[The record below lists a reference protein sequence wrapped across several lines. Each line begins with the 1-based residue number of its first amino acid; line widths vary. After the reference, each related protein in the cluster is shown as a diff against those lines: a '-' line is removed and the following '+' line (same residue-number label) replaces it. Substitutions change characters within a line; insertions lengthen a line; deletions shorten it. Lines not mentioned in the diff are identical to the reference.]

1 MLIHP
6 VILSGGSGTRLWPLS
21 REHHPKQLLSLLG
34 GRTMLQE
41 TACRLDGLEDI
52 AAPIVVCNEEY
63 RFLVAEQMRQ
73 LQKPCAAII
82 LEAVGR
88 NTAPALTFAALA
100 LTKNGQ
106 DALMLVMPADH
117 VIQDH
122 AALYACIEQGKKLA
136 QSGHL
141 VTFGITPSRPE
152 TGYGYIKKGDG
163 NAVAAFVE
171 KPDLE
176 TAQRYLASGDYFWNS
191 GIFMMRATVWLEEL
205 SRFQADMLRACKVA
219 YDGRSQDGDFV
230 RMPKDSLLQCK
241 ASSIDYAVMEKTN
254 RGSVVPLAAG
264 WSDVG
269 AWSAFWE
276 ICPQDAQGN
285 VIQGDVLTHMAKN
298 NLLISQHRFVAALG
312 LENMIVVE
320 TADAVLVANKDQAQ
334 HVKEIVAQLKLKQR
348 EEYKN
353 HRKIH
358 RPWGSY
364 ETMDTGSRFQVKR
377 IIVNPGA
384 ALSLQM
390 HHHRAEHWVVV
401 KGTAKVTCGEESF
414 ILSENQSTY
423 IPLGMKHRLENPG
436 TIPLEIIE
444 VQSGSYLGEDDI
456 VRFED
461 KYNRGNKP

>member
-241 ASSIDYAVMEKTN
+241 ASSIDYG
-254 RGSVVPLAAG
+254 RHSG
-264 WSDVG
+264 
-269 AWSAFWE
+269 
-276 ICPQDAQGN
+276 
-285 VIQGDVLTHMAKN
+285 
-298 NLLISQHRFVAALG
+298 RFVRRTHKA
-312 LENMIVVE
+312 
-320 TADAVLVANKDQAQ
+320 T
-334 HVKEIVAQLKLKQR
+334 
-348 EEYKN
+348 
-353 HRKIH
+353 
-358 RPWGSY
+358 
-364 ETMDTGSRFQVKR
+364 
-377 IIVNPGA
+377 
-384 ALSLQM
+384 
-390 HHHRAEHWVVV
+390 
-401 KGTAKVTCGEESF
+401 
-414 ILSENQSTY
+414 
-423 IPLGMKHRLENPG
+423 
-436 TIPLEIIE
+436 
-444 VQSGSYLGEDDI
+444 
-456 VRFED
+456 
-461 KYNRGNKP
+461 